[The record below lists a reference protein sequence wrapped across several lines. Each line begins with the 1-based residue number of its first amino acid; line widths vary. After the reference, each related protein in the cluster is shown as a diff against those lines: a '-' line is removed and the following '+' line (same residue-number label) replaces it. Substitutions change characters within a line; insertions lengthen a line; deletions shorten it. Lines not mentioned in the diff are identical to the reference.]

1 MRKVKKISKKRKMYL
16 TKKAVENDIKEV
28 CRCISSSGIDKYY
41 STLKQLLGEYKI
53 LKKKELK
60 K

>member
-1 MRKVKKISKKRKMYL
+1 MIKIRKRRKFYL
-16 TKKAVENDIKEV
+16 MKTAVENDIKEV

-41 STLKQLLGEYKI
+41 STLKLLLDEYKI
-53 LKKKELK
+53 LKEKELK